1 MELLNSFTSQ
11 TLESMRNPENM
22 TEVDRRNDLRIEK
35 LQAANPKLSREKAID
50 FLKNKGTWN
59 D

>member
-1 MELLNSFTSQ
+1 
-11 TLESMRNPENM
+11 MRNPENM

-35 LQAANPKLSREKAID
+35 LQAANPNLSREKAID